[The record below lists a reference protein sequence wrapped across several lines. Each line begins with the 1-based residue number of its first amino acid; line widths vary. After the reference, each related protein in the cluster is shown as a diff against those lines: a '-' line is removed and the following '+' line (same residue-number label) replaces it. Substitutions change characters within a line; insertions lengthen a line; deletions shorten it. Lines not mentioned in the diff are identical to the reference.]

1 VITLCIADDN
11 REIVDLLSRQ
21 LESEPDLRVVGT
33 AHDGEA
39 CLEVVKTHQP
49 DVLLLDI
56 IMPHLDG
63 IGVLQ
68 RLHEEFGDDKP
79 EVIMLSAFGK
89 DEVTKQAVQL
99 GASYFLVKPFNIQ
112 QLLTKIR
119 ELSDGAN
126 REFEGMSPDEIEISI
141 LLQQLGISPRI
152 KGFKYIRQ
160 AVIYVR
166 ERQDLLGLIT
176 KELYPMVAKE
186 HDTTSSRVE
195 RAMRHAIKTA
205 WENGMRDH
213 EMFEGRPER
222 ERSPKNSEF
231 ISYFVTYLSFKSN

>member
-1 VITLCIADDN
+1 MITLCIADDN
-11 REIVDLLSRQ
+11 REIVDLLTRQ
-21 LESEPDLRVVGT
+21 LETETDLKVVGT
-33 AHDGEA
+33 AFDGEA
-39 CLEVVKTHQP
+39 CLDVVKTHQP

-63 IGVLQ
+63 IGVLE
-68 RLHEEFGDDKP
+68 RLQDEMDKGKP

-112 QLLTKIR
+112 QLIAKIR
-119 ELSDGAN
+119 ELAAGSN
-126 REFEGMSPDEIEISI
+126 REFEAMSSEELDISL

-166 ERQDLLGLIT
+166 ERQELLGLIT
-176 KELYPMVAKE
+176 KELYPMIAKE
-186 HDTTSSRVE
+186 HETTSSRVE

-213 EMFEGRPER
+213 EMFNGRPER

-231 ISYFVTYLSFKSN
+231 ISYFVTYQSFKHQ

>member
-1 VITLCIADDN
+1 MITLCIADDN
-11 REIVDLLSRQ
+11 REIVDLLTRQ
-21 LESEPDLRVVGT
+21 LESEDDLKVVGT
-33 AHDGEA
+33 AYDGEA
-39 CLEVVKTHQP
+39 CLDVVKTHQP

-63 IGVLQ
+63 IGVLE
-68 RLHEEFGDDKP
+68 RLQTELAHAKP

-112 QLLTKIR
+112 QLITKIR
-119 ELSDGAN
+119 ELAAGSS
-126 REFEGMSPDEIEISI
+126 REFEAMSPEELDISL

-160 AVIYVR
+160 AVVYVR
-166 ERQDLLGLIT
+166 ERQELLGLIT
-176 KELYPMVAKE
+176 KELYPMIAKE
-186 HDTTSSRVE
+186 HETTSSRVE

-205 WENGMRDH
+205 WENGMREH
-213 EMFEGRPER
+213 EMFNGRPER

-231 ISYFVTYLSFKSN
+231 ISYFVTYQSFKQQ

>member
-1 VITLCIADDN
+1 MITLCIADDN
-11 REIVDLLSRQ
+11 REIVDLLTRH
-21 LESEPDLRVVGT
+21 LESKDDIKIVGT
-33 AHDGEA
+33 AYDGEA
-39 CLEVVKTHQP
+39 CLDIVKTHQP

-63 IGVLQ
+63 IGVLE
-68 RLHEEFGDDKP
+68 RLQTELVDVKP

-89 DEVTKQAVQL
+89 DEVTKRAVQL
-99 GASYFLVKPFNIQ
+99 GASYFLVKPFNVQ

-119 ELSDGAN
+119 ELAAGSS
-126 REFEGMSPDEIEISI
+126 REFEAMSPEELDISL

-160 AVIYVR
+160 AVVYVR
-166 ERQDLLGLIT
+166 ERQELLGLIT
-176 KELYPMVAKE
+176 KELYPMIAKE
-186 HDTTSSRVE
+186 HETTASRVE

-205 WENGMRDH
+205 WENGMHNH

-231 ISYFVTYLSFKSN
+231 ISYFVTYQSFKQQ

>member
-1 VITLCIADDN
+1 MITLCIADDN
-11 REIVDLLSRQ
+11 REIVDLLTRQ
-21 LESEPDLRVVGT
+21 LESETDFKVVGT
-33 AHDGEA
+33 AFDGEA
-39 CLEVVKTHQP
+39 CLDVVKTHQP
-49 DVLLLDI
+49 DILLLDI

-63 IGVLQ
+63 IGVLE
-68 RLHEEFGDDKP
+68 RLQEEIPDSKP

-112 QLLTKIR
+112 QLITKIR
-119 ELSDGAN
+119 ELAAGSS
-126 REFEGMSPDEIEISI
+126 REFEAMSPEELDISL

-160 AVIYVR
+160 AVMYVR
-166 ERQDLLGLIT
+166 ERQELLGLIT

-186 HDTTSSRVE
+186 HETTSSRVE

-205 WENGMRDH
+205 WDNGMRDH
-213 EMFEGRPER
+213 EMFNGRQER
-222 ERSPKNSEF
+222 KRSPKNSEF
-231 ISYFVTYLSFKSN
+231 ISYFVTYQSFKQK

>member
-1 VITLCIADDN
+1 MITLCIADDN
-11 REIVDLLSRQ
+11 REIVDLLTRQ
-21 LESEPDLRVVGT
+21 LESESDLKVVGT
-33 AHDGEA
+33 AFDGEA
-39 CLEVVKTHQP
+39 CLDVVKTHQP

-63 IGVLQ
+63 IGVLE
-68 RLHEEFGDDKP
+68 RLQVDLPNTKP

-112 QLLTKIR
+112 QLISKIR
-119 ELSDGAN
+119 ELAAGSS
-126 REFEGMSPDEIEISI
+126 REFEPMSPEELDISV

-160 AVIYVR
+160 AVVYVR
-166 ERQDLLGLIT
+166 ERQELLGLIT
-176 KELYPMVAKE
+176 KELYPMIAKE
-186 HDTTSSRVE
+186 HETTSSRVE

-213 EMFEGRPER
+213 EMFDGRPER

-231 ISYFVTYLSFKSN
+231 ISYFVTYQSFKQQ

>member
-1 VITLCIADDN
+1 MITLCIADDN
-11 REIVDLLSRQ
+11 REVVDLLTRQ
-21 LESEPDLRVVGT
+21 LDSEPDLQVVGT
-33 AHDGEA
+33 AYDGEA
-39 CLEVVKTHQP
+39 CLDVVKTHRP
-49 DVLLLDI
+49 DILLLDI

-63 IGVLQ
+63 IGVLEK
-68 RLHEEFGDDKP
+68 LDAELGSAKP

-119 ELSDGAN
+119 ELSEGVN
-126 REFEGMSPDEIEISI
+126 RDFEAMSPDELEISL

-160 AVIYVR
+160 AVVFVR
-166 ERQDLLGLIT
+166 ERQDLLNLIT
-176 KELYPMVAKE
+176 KELYPMVARE
-186 HDTTSSRVE
+186 HDTTPSRVE

-205 WENGMRDH
+205 WDNGMQNH
-213 EMFEGRPER
+213 EMFDGRQER
-222 ERSPKNSEF
+222 DRSPKNSEF
-231 ISYFVTYLSFKSN
+231 ISYFVTYLTLKSN

>member
-1 VITLCIADDN
+1 MITLCIADDN
-11 REIVDLLSRQ
+11 REIVDLLTRQ
-21 LESEPDLRVVGT
+21 LETETDLKVVGT
-33 AHDGEA
+33 AFDGEA
-39 CLEVVKTHQP
+39 CLDVVKTHQP

-63 IGVLQ
+63 IGVLE
-68 RLHEEFGDDKP
+68 RLQDEMDKGKP

-112 QLLTKIR
+112 QLIAKIR
-119 ELSDGAN
+119 ELAAGSN
-126 REFEGMSPDEIEISI
+126 REFEAMSPEELDISL

-166 ERQDLLGLIT
+166 ERQELLGLIT
-176 KELYPMVAKE
+176 KELYPMIAKE
-186 HDTTSSRVE
+186 HETTSSRVE

-213 EMFEGRPER
+213 EMFNGRPER

-231 ISYFVTYLSFKSN
+231 ISYFVTYQSFKHQ

>member
-1 VITLCIADDN
+1 MITLCIADDN
-11 REIVDLLSRQ
+11 REIVDLLTRQ
-21 LESEPDLRVVGT
+21 LETETDLKVVGT
-33 AHDGEA
+33 AFDGEA
-39 CLEVVKTHQP
+39 CLDVVKTHQP

-63 IGVLQ
+63 IGVLE
-68 RLHEEFGDDKP
+68 RLQDEMDKAKP

-112 QLLTKIR
+112 QLIAKIR
-119 ELSDGAN
+119 ELAAGSN
-126 REFEGMSPDEIEISI
+126 REFEAMSPEELDISL

-166 ERQDLLGLIT
+166 ERQELLGLIT
-176 KELYPMVAKE
+176 KELYPMIAKE
-186 HDTTSSRVE
+186 HETTSSRVE

-213 EMFEGRPER
+213 EMFNGRPER

-231 ISYFVTYLSFKSN
+231 ISYFVTYQSFKHQ